1 MFARLKDRLYTPRL
15 IRPTTGLWH
24 LKVSC
29 FSYRMVVAHPRVGR
43 LQLTNRINLC
53 QGWQGGLIRL
63 KKAGLNRMDKTGFFQ
78 TIFEKIRFKA
88 RWAPPKDPQKKSC

>member
-1 MFARLKDRLYTPRL
+1 MCSSASGV
-15 IRPTTGLWH
+15 TT
-24 LKVSC
+24 S
-29 FSYRMVVAHPRVGR
+29 A
-43 LQLTNRINLC
+43 

-88 RWAPPKDPQKKSC
+88 RWAPEKSLKNTAEIFFCNLFRIVKKPKNYLCKCLE